1 MIKRGADK
9 SPKYN
14 ENIVRGGTKEILRFI
29 KDIKK
34 EVTKKD
40 KKIKKLKI

>member
-9 SPKYN
+9 IPKYN
-14 ENIVRGGTKEILRFI
+14 ENIEKGGTKEILRFI

-40 KKIKKLKI
+40 KKI